1 MIPNQDKG
9 LIRKSSA
16 IIPNAISNVIS
27 RDVPDIRPTGYLAGL
42 ILGARFTGYIK
53 YSNNKFLLQHWEIN

>member
-1 MIPNQDKG
+1 MISNQDKG

-27 RDVPDIRPTGYLAGL
+27 RDVPDIRPTGYPAGQ
-42 ILGARFTGYIK
+42 ILGAGYTGYIE
-53 YSNNKFLLQHWEIN
+53 YSIQLTSFC